1 MYEQFVADPATVSE
15 SWQEFFADYQSQT
28 PSVAAAAAVSTQVQA
43 VVEAHRSP
51 DSDPIVP
58 KTAAPATNGPAPVA
72 AVSAAGSDPADEP
85 GKPIRGAGA
94 AIAANMERSLT
105 VPTATSFRN
114 VPAKLLEVNR
124 KVING
129 FRSRSGQTKVSFT
142 HIIGYAIV
150 RAIADQ
156 VPAMRN
162 TYAEGADGKPRI
174 VVNEHV
180 NMGLAVDV
188 EKSDGSR
195 TLVVPVVRDADTLD
209 FAGFL
214 AAYEEII
221 RKVKA
226 NKLAVEDFQ
235 GANVSLTNPGTIG
248 TVQSVPRLMPG
259 QAVIVGVGSIDFPA
273 AFEGADRTNLSSIG
287 VSKVVTITSTYDHRI
302 IQGAESGMFLKHV
315 HELLLGEHDFYEDI
329 FHALGMPYEAVKWRP
344 DTNPIDREDAMLA
357 KQMAVA
363 KLIRVHRVRG
373 HLIADLDPLRW
384 KEPMTPRELDPAT
397 YGLTIWDL
405 DREFLTDGVGGV
417 DKLPL
422 GDLLG
427 VLRDAYCRTIG
438 VEYMH
443 IQDTDEQQWIQEK
456 FEGVQPEVSKE
467 RKRRILERLNAAES
481 FEKFL
486 ATKYVGTKR
495 FGIEGAE
502 SAIPILDEIL
512 SKAADAEFDGAV
524 LGMAH
529 RGRLNVLSNIM
540 GKSYEAIFSEFE
552 GHVDPS
558 SVQGSGDVKYHLGMK
573 GKYVSPSGADVAIEL
588 AANPS
593 HLETVGPIVMGMARA
608 IQDQIE
614 PPGAFSVLP
623 VLIHG
628 DAAFAGQGIVA
639 ESLAMS
645 DIGGYRIGGTIHLII
660 NNQIGF
666 TTAPQYAR
674 SSLYCSDV
682 AKTIQA
688 PIFHVNGDDPEAC
701 VHVAELA
708 WEYRQRFHKD
718 VVIDMVCYRRYG
730 HNEGDDPSYTQPL
743 MYKAISERRSVRK
756 LYVESL
762 VRRGDITVDEAEQ
775 ALADFQAKLQVALDE
790 TRSQAPPTITVPK
803 PPRPLGVLP
812 HIPTGVERP
821 VLDRIFTRLTE
832 YPEGFTIHPKLGR
845 QFEGRATTYA
855 EGEVDWATAEALA
868 VGSLVLE
875 GHPVRLAGQDSRRGT
890 FSQRHAALIDFETGD
905 AWIPL
910 DDLGADAKFWV
921 FDSLLSEYAALGFE
935 YGYAQANRDALVM
948 WEAQFGDF
956 INGAQIVIDQYIV
969 AAEDKWGQQN
979 GVVLLLPHG
988 YEGQGPEHSSARIE
1002 RFMTLAAEDNMQI
1015 VNTTTAANYFHLLR
1029 RQVHSERRTPLIVFT
1044 PKQGLRMKQ
1053 TRSPIEDLT
1062 FGSFQEILDDPVAI
1076 DADAVRRIV
1085 FCSGK
1090 VAWDAID
1097 ERDKRGAPVAVVRVE
1112 QLYPLPTE
1120 QMLGILEKYP
1130 NARELRWL
1138 QEEPENMGAWNFIEH
1153 NTWRIKE
1160 RGYDLQHVARVESG
1174 SPATGSKTIHDQEL
1188 ADLMHRVFDG
1198 L

>member
-1 MYEQFVADPATVSE
+1 MYEQFVRDPSSVSE
-15 SWQEFFADYQSQT
+15 SWQEFFIDYHSHT
-28 PSVAAAAAVSTQVQA
+28 PSVAAAAAASDEVRAVVDEYRQAEPEATIDVAPAAPPPVAEVVEVVQA
-43 VVEAHRSP
+43 VPEE
-51 DSDPIVP
+51 
-58 KTAAPATNGPAPVA
+58 
-72 AVSAAGSDPADEP
+72 EP

-94 AIAANMERSLT
+94 AIAANMDRSLS

-114 VPAKLLEVNR
+114 IPAKLLEVNR

-129 FRSRSGQTKVSFT
+129 FRARTGQTKVSFT
-142 HIIGYAIV
+142 HLIGFAIV
-150 RAIADQ
+150 RAIADE
-156 VPAMRN
+156 VPAMKN
-162 TYAEGADGKPRI
+162 TYIEGSDGKPRLI
-174 VVNEHV
+174 INENV

-188 EKSDGSR
+188 AKPNGGR
-195 TLVVPVVRDADTLD
+195 TLVVPVLRDADTLD
-209 FAGFL
+209 FGDFL
-214 AAYEEII
+214 AAYAEII
-221 RKVKA
+221 RKVKN
-226 NKLAVEDFQ
+226 NKLTVEDFQ
-235 GANVSLTNPGTIG
+235 GANISLTNPGTIG

-259 QAVIVGVGSIDFPA
+259 QGLIVGVGNIDYPA
-273 AFEGADRTNLSSIG
+273 EFEGTDRTNLSSLG
-287 VSKVVTITSTYDHRI
+287 VSKVVTVTSTYDHRI
-302 IQGAESGMFLKHV
+302 IQGAESGLFLKRV
-315 HELLLGEHDFYEDI
+315 HELLLGEHGFYEDI

-344 DTNPIDREDAMLA
+344 DTNPIDREEAMLA

-363 KLIRVHRVRG
+363 KLIRVYRVRG

-384 KEPMTPRELDPAT
+384 KEPRTPRELDPAT

-405 DREFLTDGVGGV
+405 DREFLTDGVAGV
-417 DKLPL
+417 DRMRL
-422 GDLLG
+422 GGLLG

-443 IQDTDEQQWIQEK
+443 IQNTVEQRWIQGHM
-456 FEGVQPEVSKE
+456 EGDKGDIDKE
-467 RKRRILERLNAAES
+467 GKDRILERLNAAES
-481 FEKFL
+481 FERFL

-512 SKAADAEFDGAV
+512 SNAADTGFDSAII
-524 LGMAH
+524 GMAH

-552 GHVDPS
+552 GHLDPT
-558 SVQGSGDVKYHLGMK
+558 SVQGSGDVKYHLGIE
-573 GKYVSPSGADVAIEL
+573 GKYESPSGADIPIEL

-593 HLETVGPIVMGMARA
+593 HLETVGPIVQGMVRA
-608 IQDQIE
+608 KQDQIE
-614 PPGAFSVLP
+614 PPGAFTVLP
-623 VLIHG
+623 LMIHG

-682 AKTIQA
+682 AKTVQA

-701 VHVAELA
+701 VRVAKLA
-708 WEYRQRFHKD
+708 WEYRQEFNKD
-718 VVIDMVCYRRYG
+718 VVIDMVSYRRHG

-743 MYKAISERRSVRK
+743 MYKAISDRRSVRK

-762 VRRGDITVDEAEQ
+762 VTRGDITVDEAEQ
-775 ALADFQAKLQVALDE
+775 TLVDYHAKLQVALDE
-790 TRSQAPPTITVPK
+790 TRSQAPAEITAARPPK
-803 PPRPLGVLP
+803 PVGVLP
-812 HIPTGVERP
+812 HIPTGVNKA
-821 VLDRIFTRLTE
+821 VLDKVVARLTD
-832 YPEGFTIHPKLGR
+832 YPDQFSIHPKLGR
-845 QFEGRATTYA
+845 QFEGRKEIY
-855 EGEVDWATAEALA
+855 EDGEVDWATAEALA
-868 VGSLVLE
+868 MGSLVLE

-890 FSQRHAALIDFETGD
+890 FSHRHAALIDFETGEP
-905 AWIPL
+905 WIPL
-910 DDLGADAKFWV
+910 DNLDDAGAKFWV

-935 YGYAQANRDALVM
+935 YGYSHANPEALVM

-969 AAEDKWGQQN
+969 AAEDKWDQNN

-988 YEGQGPEHSSARIE
+988 FEGQGPEHSSARIE
-1002 RFMTLAAEDNMQI
+1002 RFLTLAAEDNMQL

-1029 RQVHSERRTPLIVFT
+1029 RQVYSERHTPLIVFT

-1053 TRSPIEDLT
+1053 TRSPIDELT
-1062 FGSFQEILDDPVAI
+1062 TGSFQEVLADPGDI
-1076 DADAVRRIV
+1076 DRSAVKRIV

-1090 VAWDAID
+1090 IAWDAMA
-1097 ERDKRGAPVAVVRVE
+1097 ERDRLEAPVAVVRIE
-1112 QLYPLPTE
+1112 QLYPLPTA
-1120 QMLGILEKYP
+1120 QMLEVLAEYP

-1160 RGYDLQHVARVESG
+1160 QGYDLRHVARVESG

-1188 ADLMHRVFDG
+1188 AQLLETVFE
-1198 L
+1198 